1 MSEGV
6 IMCGRP
12 PDSRVGVGEGGTGT
26 TGRKCRRGVCAV
38 AGLLGR
44 LSAGKLR
51 QLPTPPTLDFSVPS
65 PSLEKGGE

>member
-26 TGRKCRRGVCAV
+26 TGQKCRSGACAV

-44 LSAGKLR
+44 LSVGKLR

-65 PSLEKGGE
+65 PSLVKGGE